1 VTISSANYLAQLHAH
16 LDRAFDLEELRTLCF
31 ELNVDYDSLRGEG
44 KSARIR
50 ELLLALGRNGR
61 LPQLITQAQT
71 ERPHLDWPSVPTD
84 FQFPAALESGS
95 TDVPANQYHVYGDM
109 VQGDKVGGDKVGGDK
124 ISVGDISGSQG
135 IAIGR
140 GAKAEVNIQ
149 QGASSEAL
157 TQLFAP
163 LLAQVAREDAT
174 AVAKVQTL
182 KAEVEKGE
190 EADDEKIADLI
201 GDIAEAAPSVVE
213 SIVNLFTNSVV
224 AKVAG
229 GATKYVLKRIRK

>member
-1 VTISSANYLAQLHAH
+1 VTISSANYLAQLHAL

-50 ELLLALGRNGR
+50 ELLLALGRSGR
-61 LPQLITQAQT
+61 LSQLITQAQT
-71 ERPHLDWPSVPTD
+71 ERPHLDWPDVPTD
-84 FQFPAALESGS
+84 FQLPASLASGS
-95 TDVPANQYHVYGDM
+95 TDAPANQYHVYGDM

-124 ISVGDISGSQG
+124 ISVGNISGSQG

-140 GAKAEVNIQ
+140 GAKADVNIQ
-149 QGASSEAL
+149 HGVSGEAL
-157 TQLFAP
+157 NQLFAP
-163 LLAQVAREDAT
+163 LLAQVAREDTT
-174 AVAKVQTL
+174 AVPKVQAL

-190 EADDEKIADLI
+190 DADDEKMADLI
-201 GDIAEAAPSVVE
+201 GDIVEAAPSVVE
-213 SIVNLFTNSVV
+213 SIVNLFTSSVI

-229 GATKYVLKRIRK
+229 GATKYVLKRLQ